1 MRFCFAIFI
10 ILTFIFAAHAE
21 PKGEIKIIY
30 PENIQF
36 LMEKFKDGFQKLNPE
51 VRIILQKGAGPAQVQ
66 KLYDG
71 NDTADILILSDD
83 RLARPSMQTLYQS
96 TPTDFMSDEIAII
109 AGKNAKYF
117 DELTLRY
124 WNTYLLR
131 PDVKVGIPDA
141 SQSYAAVRVPMVW
154 KLAETWVHQMSL
166 YESLTAKLKSAEP
179 QSSIISAL
187 QSGNLDYAF
196 DYATQGKQN
205 GLRVFRLF
213 KYYNLGDPSLANFYK
228 SAVIENDEKKLIYG
242 EPIIYSIGCIKKSK
256 NQETAQAFVDY
267 VAGDKGRA
275 ILKAEELTPVLQSA
289 WSAGVPAREVAAT
302 EGRPPETKINSR

>member
-1 MRFCFAIFI
+1 MRLWFAIFI
-10 ILTFIFAAHAE
+10 ILALGFTAYAE

-51 VRIILQKGAGPAQVQ
+51 VTITLQKGAGPAQVQ

-71 NDTADILILSDD
+71 NETADILILSDD

-141 SQSYAAVRVPMVW
+141 NQSYAAIRVPMVW

-179 QSSIISAL
+179 QTSVVSAL

-196 DYATQGKQN
+196 DYATQGKQT

-256 NQETAQAFVDY
+256 NQAAAEAFVDY
-267 VAGDKGRA
+267 AAGDKGRA
-275 ILKAEELTPVLQSA
+275 ILQAEELTPVI
-289 WSAGVPAREVAAT
+289 GGH
-302 EGRPPETKINSR
+302 EGPPSENSN